1 MMTRTD
7 RTPPQAI
14 IFLFGALSGALI
26 AVAMW
31 GMLIP
36 QDPTP
41 HMFPNQDK
49 LLHFLAFAAMAGPA
63 SLILPVRYLGF
74 MLSAVITVAGGV
86 EIIQAVTNIG
96 RQGDVMD
103 FLAGAFG
110 AVVACAIGRFI
121 VTRFFPA

>member
-49 LLHFLAFAAMAGPA
+49 LLHFLDKFGPAA
-63 SLILPVRYLGF
+63 SLIRTMRVGF
-74 MLSAVITVAGGV
+74 RR
-86 EIIQAVTNIG
+86 
-96 RQGDVMD
+96 RQG
-103 FLAGAFG
+103 
-110 AVVACAIGRFI
+110 
-121 VTRFFPA
+121 